1 MAQDAPRS
9 GFQFTRPRGARHLLS
24 FHFLQPHSVSIH
36 APTGG
41 ATKAVL
47 RAPWEQPVSI
57 HAPTGG
63 ATGGRPPP
71 RNQKKVSIHAPTG
84 GATAGSLGGRFRREV
99 SIHAPTGGATG
110 RPTKSSPNTAFQFTR
125 PRGARPT
132 SPPTPNRSRRF
143 NSRAHGGRDP
153 ERHSVRRGRR
163 VSIHAPTG
171 GATKSLC
178 KWFNIGGFN
187 SRAHGGRDGARKT
200 ALPTGVLF
208 QFTRPRGARP
218 GSLGGRFR
226 REVSI
231 HAPTGGATPLL
242 GLDTYGASSFNS
254 RAHGGRDSAASHV
267 PHALARFNSRAHG
280 GRDTPF
286 WANPRRKTFQFT
298 RPRGAR
304 RLLAVLPCHF
314 VVSIHAPTGGAT
326 LRGAPCDKVLRVSI
340 HAPTGGATL
349 ADGLPHGRRRF
360 NSRAHGG
367 RDSSARS
374 ARASSLF
381 QFTRP
386 RGARQKINYYV
397 IGGQY
402 VSIHAPTGGATP
414 SAKKCLRGKRFQFT
428 RPRGARLSAPVYAF
442 A

>member
-1 MAQDAPRS
+1 MR
-9 GFQFTRPRGARHLLS
+9 
-24 FHFLQPHSVSIH
+24 V
-36 APTGG
+36 
-41 ATKAVL
+41 VL
-47 RAPWEQPVSI
+47 R
-57 HAPTGG
+57 HHL
-63 ATGGRPPP
+63 RD
-71 RNQKKVSIHAPTG
+71 
-84 GATAGSLGGRFRREV
+84 EV
-99 SIHAPTGGATG
+99 SIHAPTGGATRAHRERRRRPRGFNSRAHGG
-110 RPTKSSPNTAFQFTR
+110 RDDRRVTVADFCTVFQFTR
-125 PRGARPT
+125 PRGARP
-132 SPPTPNRSRRF
+132 NDRF
-143 NSRAHGGRDP
+143 MHFF
-153 ERHSVRRGRR
+153 HRG

-171 GATKSLC
+171 GAT
-178 KWFNIGGFN
+178 I
-187 SRAHGGRDGARKT
+187 RAARRT
-200 ALPTGVLF
+200 VDAI
-208 QFTRPRGARP
+208 
-218 GSLGGRFR
+218 
-226 REVSI
+226 VSI

>member
-1 MAQDAPRS
+1 MYVRLPNW
-9 GFQFTRPRGARHLLS
+9 GFQFTRPRGARHG
-24 FHFLQPHSVSIH
+24 PH
-36 APTGG
+36 PTRKPARSGFNS
-41 ATKAVL
+41 
-47 RAPWEQPVSI
+47 RA
-57 HAPTGG
+57 H
-63 ATGGRPPP
+63 GGRDPNSFW
-71 RNQKKVSIHAPTG
+71 RSMT
-84 GATAGSLGGRFRREV
+84 RR
-99 SIHAPTGGATG
+99 S
-110 RPTKSSPNTAFQFTR
+110 FQFTR
-125 PRGARPT
+125 PRGARPWAQNAWPA
-132 SPPTPNRSRRF
+132 S
-143 NSRAHGGRDP
+143 
-153 ERHSVRRGRR
+153 
-163 VSIHAPTG
+163 
-171 GATKSLC
+171 
-178 KWFNIGGFN
+178 
-187 SRAHGGRDGARKT
+187 AR
-200 ALPTGVLF
+200 
-208 QFTRPRGARP
+208 
-218 GSLGGRFR
+218 
-226 REVSI
+226 
-231 HAPTGGATPLL
+231 
-242 GLDTYGASSFNS
+242 
-254 RAHGGRDSAASHV
+254 
-267 PHALARFNSRAHG
+267 
-280 GRDTPF
+280 
-286 WANPRRKTFQFT
+286 FQFT

>member
-1 MAQDAPRS
+1 MPRGS
-9 GFQFTRPRGARHLLS
+9 NPFQFTRPRGAR
-24 FHFLQPHSVSIH
+24 
-36 APTGG
+36 
-41 ATKAVL
+41 
-47 RAPWEQPVSI
+47 RA
-57 HAPTGG
+57 GD
-63 ATGGRPPP
+63 RPPET
-71 RNQKKVSIHAPTG
+71 KK
-84 GATAGSLGGRFRREV
+84 
-99 SIHAPTGGATG
+99 
-110 RPTKSSPNTAFQFTR
+110 KFQFTR
-125 PRGARPT
+125 PRGARRQAALAAAFVEKFQFTRPRGARLDGRQ
-132 SPPTPNRSRRF
+132 NHLRIRRF
-143 NSRAHGGRDP
+143 NSRAHGGRDL
-153 ERHSVRRGRR
+153 RHPRPRIGAG

-171 GATKSLC
+171 GATP
-178 KWFNIGGFN
+178 N
-187 SRAHGGRDGARKT
+187 AT
-200 ALPTGVLF
+200 ASAADAAF

-428 RPRGARLSAPVYAF
+428 RPRGARRNSQP
-442 A
+442 